1 MLRLK
6 LREEFDQVLVCLSLE
21 NPLTGAR
28 NILDAKIDTGAVV
41 TLVPMHLVSEMG
53 LEVIGE
59 TDLVMANGSVQHAY
73 VALALVVLSDEDIFE
88 IPVYVCKAK
97 TDVALIGMDILHQCN
112 YSQQHEWSNGE
123 HYINFEIELAEMPE

>member
-6 LREEFDQVLVCLSLE
+6 LKEGFGQVFVGLNVE
-21 NPLTGAR
+21 NPLTGKS
-28 NILDAKIDTGAVV
+28 ITVDAKIDTGAEV
-41 TLVPMHLVSEMG
+41 TLIPMQVVSDMG

-59 TDLVMANGSVQHAY
+59 TELMAANGSGIHAFIAN
-73 VALALVVLSDEDIFE
+73 VILSLAGMDSFE
-88 IPVYVCKAK
+88 LPVYIGKMNAGI
-97 TDVALIGMDILHQCN
+97 ALIGMDVLSQCN